1 MSMSS
6 VKLEAEKHKNEREVL
21 EKQLNSL
28 HADGDKYK
36 SQSIDDKNCL
46 NIKNKVIVPPLN
58 LRSINVK

>member
-1 MSMSS
+1 MSS

-28 HADGDKYK
+28 HADYDEYK

-58 LRSINVK
+58 LRLINVK